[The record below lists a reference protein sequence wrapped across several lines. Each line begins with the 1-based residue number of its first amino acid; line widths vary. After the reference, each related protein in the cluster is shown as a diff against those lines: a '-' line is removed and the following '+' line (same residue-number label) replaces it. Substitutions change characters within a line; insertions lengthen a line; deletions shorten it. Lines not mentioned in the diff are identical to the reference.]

1 MDRLIRTTTE
11 HFLAMLDDQR
21 EFYSLQELLDAGLPD
36 FLVKRMRLELVRNL
50 QDSVTPP
57 QTDWADMTTD
67 AVQKAWRRFLGAI
80 HEEIRLPASYVAP
93 VIESA
98 VADILDLM
106 VTPRAFLPEYIFG
119 SESRMNQQM
128 IAERCEWVVVYTYF
142 ANALPR
148 FMEKKGR
155 KSLTKEQADRIIERL
170 DERITSHYTSLN
182 WAQLFDPWFQL
193 LGEKVEPGLFA
204 NFFRDKGKPGVARLF
219 DAEPDPIHRTR
230 LIEILSKPQLD
241 EFDDDFEDVGEDLL
255 GVPEEVMDLEQ
266 SKDIV
271 SPTGKPKASDA
282 GEEKED
288 TGKERLT
295 AQDQDTVAAGKE
307 DAKDKKAD
315 AAEPEVKPDETKV
328 KTDEKKKKSEEPEKK
343 SDEPEKKPDDPEK
356 KSDEPAAKAEDS
368 KVKTREQAEESKDPE
383 AKSEDPEVKSKE
395 MEVKSQKPE
404 TTADKSEM
412 KPEREKQKSEERDS
426 KQKSEEIEEPEVQKM
441 ESDEKDKAAD
451 EDKRKDKGEDEDEND
466 EGNLITRFQKT
477 NGNDKHEP
485 PLVSTLKTDPEEDE
499 EDTIPLY
506 SKIKPDREEGDEE
519 VPIWQQF
526 TKADEEAAGEL
537 DDENDETPVS
547 GEEPAGA
554 ESVSAEEL
562 EKIRS
567 YIKDME
573 EEFVSEL
580 FGGDEGAFLEA
591 IEHISRLSDW
601 KEAGTYISKEVF
613 DRNLIDI
620 YSDTAIYFT
629 DRMQT
634 YFLERE

>member
-21 EFYSLQELLDAGLPD
+21 EFYSPQDLLDAGLPE

-50 QDSVTPP
+50 KDSVTPP

-67 AVQKAWRRFLGAI
+67 AVRKAWSRFLGAI

-93 VIESA
+93 VIESSL
-98 VADILDLM
+98 ADILDLL

-119 SESRMNQQM
+119 SESKLDQQM

-155 KSLTKEQADRIIERL
+155 RALTKEQADRIIERL
-170 DERITSHYTSLN
+170 DERVTSHYTSLN
-182 WAQLFDPWFQL
+182 WAQLFEPWFQL

-219 DAEPDPIHRTR
+219 DAEPDPIHRNR

-241 EFDDDFEDVGEDLL
+241 EIDDDFEDVGEDLL
-255 GVPEEVMDLEQ
+255 GAPEEVIDLAGGDASHSEKAQTEKLQ
-266 SKDIV
+266 SDK
-271 SPTGKPKASDA
+271 SQSENPQGEKSQSD
-282 GEEKED
+282 K
-288 TGKERLT
+288 
-295 AQDQDTVAAGKE
+295 
-307 DAKDKKAD
+307 
-315 AAEPEVKPDETKV
+315 
-328 KTDEKKKKSEEPEKK
+328 
-343 SDEPEKKPDDPEK
+343 
-356 KSDEPAAKAEDS
+356 
-368 KVKTREQAEESKDPE
+368 
-383 AKSEDPEVKSKE
+383 AKSETQPDDTAQEESVDKTESKSGTKAG
-395 MEVKSQKPE
+395 S
-404 TTADKSEM
+404 
-412 KPEREKQKSEERDS
+412 DS
-426 KQKSEEIEEPEVQKM
+426 KTGENTDVAPDDGSDTG
-441 ESDEKDKAAD
+441 SDEKSKGKPDKESEEKPVAKPDAKSDAKPVEESDAKPVEESDAKPVTSTSEKAAETTSGESEEDPKKNKASKSEKEEKITSEEKDAKEEAGEIKEEPD
-451 EDKRKDKGEDEDEND
+451 EDD
-466 EGNLITRFQKT
+466 EGNLIARYQKT
-477 NGNDKHEP
+477 NGNDKHDP
-485 PLVSTLKTDPEEDE
+485 PLVSTLKTESEEDE

-506 SKIKPDREEGDEE
+506 SKIKPDPEEGDED

-526 TKADEEAAGEL
+526 TKSDEDDSGERDDEDSETDKKPADE
-537 DDENDETPVS
+537 
-547 GEEPAGA
+547 

-567 YIKDME
+567 YAKDME
-573 EEFVSEL
+573 EEFISEL

-591 IEHISRLSDW
+591 IEHITRLSDW
-601 KEAGTYISKEVF
+601 KEAGSYISKEVF